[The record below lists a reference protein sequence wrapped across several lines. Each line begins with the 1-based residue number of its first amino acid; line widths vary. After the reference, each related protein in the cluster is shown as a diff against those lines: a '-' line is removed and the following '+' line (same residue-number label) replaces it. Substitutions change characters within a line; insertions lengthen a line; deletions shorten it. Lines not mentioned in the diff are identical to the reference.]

1 MRKANSLLLRGPTR
15 KEVDLSEGR
24 SYYNLAVANKYFGLL
39 PIDERDLLES
49 TRIILE
55 EQALDSYYNVLF
67 SLVKFWRRHDV
78 WPDRITIV
86 SHAFKKARLVDAHC
100 GAIGFPLD
108 RVDFVGISPPEL
120 NPFGTSSLDL
130 EKAAQHGKVSAEK
143 ASKMLDVHAVVG
155 QWAEDPHGTGKVL
168 AGKRRERNCWN
179 IEQNLF
185 ASDEE
190 RNRSGLQTSF
200 LEDGSEYLVGD
211 AVRPWAESII

>member
-1 MRKANSLLLRGPTR
+1 M
-15 KEVDLSEGR
+15 
-24 SYYNLAVANKYFGLL
+24 
-39 PIDERDLLES
+39 
-49 TRIILE
+49 E

-67 SLVKFWRRHDV
+67 SLVKFWCRYGV
-78 WPDRITIV
+78 WPDRMTII

-120 NPFGTSSLDL
+120 NPFGASSLDL
-130 EKAAQHGKVSAEK
+130 EKAAQDGKVSAEK
-143 ASKMLDVHAVVG
+143 ANKMLDVHAVVG
-155 QWAEDPHGTGKVL
+155 QWAEDPHGIGEVL

-179 IEQNLF
+179 IGQKLF

-200 LEDGSEYLVGD
+200 LEDGSEYLLDG
-211 AVRPWAESII
+211 AVRPWTRSII

>member
-39 PIDERDLLES
+39 PVDERDLLES

-130 EKAAQHGKVSAEK
+130 EKAAQDGKVSAEK
-143 ASKMLDVHAVVG
+143 ANKMLDVHVVVG
-155 QWAEDPHGTGKVL
+155 QWADDPHGIGKVL

-179 IEQNLF
+179 ITQKLF

-190 RNRSGLQTSF
+190 RNRSGLLTSF
-200 LEDGSEYLVGD
+200 LEDGSEYLVGET
-211 AVRPWAESII
+211 VWPWTKPII

>member
-130 EKAAQHGKVSAEK
+130 EKAAQDGKVSAEK
-143 ASKMLDVHAVVG
+143 ANKMLDVHVVVG
-155 QWAEDPHGTGKVL
+155 QWADDPHGIGKVL

-179 IEQNLF
+179 ITQKLF

-200 LEDGSEYLVGD
+200 LEDGSEYLVGET
-211 AVRPWAESII
+211 VWPWTKPII

>member
-130 EKAAQHGKVSAEK
+130 EKAAQDGKVSAEK
-143 ASKMLDVHAVVG
+143 ANKMLDVHVVVG
-155 QWAEDPHGTGKVL
+155 QWADDPHGIGKVL

-179 IEQNLF
+179 ITQKLF

-190 RNRSGLQTSF
+190 RNRSGLLTSF
-200 LEDGSEYLVGD
+200 LEDGSEYLVGET
-211 AVRPWAESII
+211 VWPWTKPII

>member
-130 EKAAQHGKVSAEK
+130 EKAAQDGKVSAEK
-143 ASKMLDVHAVVG
+143 ANKMLDVHVVVG
-155 QWAEDPHGTGKVL
+155 QWADDPHGIGKGL

-179 IEQNLF
+179 ITQKLF

-200 LEDGSEYLVGD
+200 LEDGSEYLVGET
-211 AVRPWAESII
+211 VWPWTKPII